1 VSKKKQAQ
9 IGRYRVLGELGRGAM
24 GVVYRAE
31 DPALDRVVA
40 LKTILLS
47 DDVENRKEYEK
58 RFAIEA
64 RAAGK
69 LNHPSIVTTFDFG
82 EEGDLA
88 FLAMELLE
96 GTDLRTRLK
105 DGALAT
111 EEAVQIAL
119 QVAEG
124 LAFAHERG
132 VVHRDVKP
140 GNIMLLERGGAKIMD
155 FGIAR
160 MHSED
165 FKTSTGMVLGT
176 PRFMSPEQ
184 IAGGAVDQRSDI
196 FSLGVVLYEMLTG
209 QMLFA
214 GADSPQIAHNVTTLE
229 HEPPSRRNREVSS
242 LLDFVVAR
250 ALKKDSAVRYQD
262 AYELAN
268 DLRTCLAELQGRS
281 PAEAKRDTT
290 KTVKLARKTDSKLPA
305 PRAAAIAP
313 STRLSLCRQFDSRAA
328 LKRLTAPGLLDR
340 AALTRTPRPVGFVR
354 RVCRDAGP
362 RLLFVCSLVAALAG
376 SYIALA

>member
-1 VSKKKQAQ
+1 VSKKKQQ
-9 IGRYRVLGELGRGAM
+9 IGRYKILGELGRGAM

-47 DDVENRKEYEK
+47 DDVDNRKEYEK
-58 RFAIEA
+58 RFALEA

-105 DGALAT
+105 EKGLAT
-111 EEAVQIAL
+111 DEAVEVAV
-119 QVAEG
+119 QVADG
-124 LAFAHERG
+124 LGFAHERG
-132 VVHRDVKP
+132 VVHRDIKP

-160 MHSED
+160 MRSDD

-184 IAGGAVDQRSDI
+184 IGGAPVDQRSDV

-214 GADSPQIAHNVTTLE
+214 GADSAQIAHNVANVE
-229 HEPPSRRNREVSS
+229 HEPPSRRNKEVTS
-242 LLDFVVAR
+242 LLDFTVAR
-250 ALKKDSAVRYQD
+250 ALKKDPSVRYQD
-262 AYELAN
+262 AYEFAA
-268 DLRTCLAELQGRS
+268 DLRTCLAELRGR
-281 PAEAKRDTT
+281 PVADAKRDTT
-290 KTVKLARKTDSKLPA
+290 KTVKLARKIDSKQA
-305 PRAAAIAP
+305 PVAAAIAP
-313 STRLSLCRQFDSRAA
+313 STRLSLSHQFDSRAA
-328 LKRLTAPGLLDR
+328 LKRLANPGMLER
-340 AALTRTPRPVGFVR
+340 AALARMPRHVGLLR
-354 RVCRDAGP
+354 RICRDAGP
-362 RLLFVCSLVAALAG
+362 RLLFISSLLAAAAG
-376 SYIALA
+376 SYIAFG